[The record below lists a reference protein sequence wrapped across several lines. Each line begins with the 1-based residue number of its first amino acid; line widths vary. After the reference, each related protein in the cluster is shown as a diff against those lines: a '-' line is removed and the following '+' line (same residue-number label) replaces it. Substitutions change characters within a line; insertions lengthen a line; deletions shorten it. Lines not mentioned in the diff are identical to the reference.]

1 VPVTSLRRN
10 LSVSAALSLL
20 LVSGCHAADQELP
33 YAEAVR
39 TPVDEMHGLEA
50 ETLSVTTDHSVVSY
64 RYPLMGGAP
73 ALMTELR
80 TSMAERQTAFLE
92 DLPERGT
99 PELSQDVAVLAASPD
114 ILGLRLTA
122 ATSAG
127 TSDTFDA
134 RSLWY
139 DVATESVLP
148 WTSLFRDEA
157 AIEQAHLEVAGIL
170 EAEYQLPVQEMP
182 GLVGEVAARAQAA
195 EEGEGGSDTA
205 AADGAASSEAGDAR
219 AEPHGGQ
226 GGGGEPLDLADPEQA
241 LEAAER
247 WGGSPLEDLAFS
259 TAGGLAVH
267 MAAADVPGAGSV
279 DEVMLPVEPEKSE
292 NLLSE
297 LGFHAREAALGGNS
311 ADEEFPL
318 GGALSADAGALD
330 CERLKCV
337 ALTFDDG
344 PGEHTDELLD
354 MLAEYDARATF
365 YVLGSLVNE
374 SPEPVARMAAEGH
387 ELGNHTWKHDDLAGL
402 SAEAVKSDIE
412 RTNKAVHDVIG
423 SNPPTIR
430 PPYGSL
436 NETVRGAVE
445 QPLIL
450 WDVDTMD
457 WQSRDTGAISEHALT
472 NSVPGSVVLFHDIHE
487 TSVQAIPDVLA
498 GLHREGYHFVTVT
511 DIFGTGALTG
521 GEVYTD
527 AQPVGQGDEDGDDGE
542 GEGGEESEGGQ
553 EEDEG
558 RGYGD

>member
-1 VPVTSLRRN
+1 MAVTSLRRN
-10 LSVSAALSLL
+10 LSVSAALGLL
-20 LVSGCHAADQELP
+20 LVPGCQAADQQLP

-39 TPVDEMHGLEA
+39 TPVDEMPGLEA

-99 PELSQDVAVLAASPD
+99 PELHQDVAVLAASPD
-114 ILGLRLTA
+114 VLGVRLTA

-127 TSDTFDA
+127 TRDTFDA

-139 DVATESVLP
+139 DVAGKSVLP

-157 AIEQAHLEVAGIL
+157 SIEQAHLEVAGIL
-170 EAEYQLPVQEMP
+170 EDEYHLPVQEMP
-182 GLVGEVAARAQAA
+182 GLVGEVAARARAA
-195 EEGEGGSDTA
+195 EDGGDGTDTDTAA
-205 AADGAASSEAGDAR
+205 AADGAASSGAGETR
-219 AEPHGGQ
+219 AEPHGGRDGA
-226 GGGGEPLDLADPEQA
+226 GGPLDLTDPDQA

-247 WGGSPLEDLAFS
+247 WAGSPLEDLAFS
-259 TAGGLAVH
+259 TAGGLAVR
-267 MAAADVPGAGSV
+267 MEAADVPSAGRV
-279 DEVMLPVEPEKSE
+279 DEVMLPVEPENSE

-297 LGFHAREAALGGNS
+297 LGFHAREAALGAHA

-318 GGALSADAGALD
+318 GGGLSDDAGALD

-354 MLAEYDARATF
+354 MLAEYDASATF
-365 YVLGSLVNE
+365 YVLGSLVDE
-374 SPEPVARMAAEGH
+374 FPEPVARMAAEGH

-412 RTNKAVHDVIG
+412 RTNQAVHDVIG
-423 SNPPTIR
+423 SDPPTIR

-436 NETVRGAVE
+436 NGRVRETVE

-450 WDVDTMD
+450 WDVDTLD
-457 WQSRDTGAISEHALT
+457 WQSRDTDAISEHALT
-472 NSVPGSVVLFHDIHE
+472 NAVPGSVVLFHDIHR

-511 DIFGTGALTG
+511 DIFGDEELAPGR
-521 GEVYTD
+521 VYTD
-527 AQPVGQGDEDGDDGE
+527 AQPIGPNGEGGDGDEDR
-542 GEGGEESEGGQ
+542 EE
-553 EEDEG
+553 
-558 RGYGD
+558 